1 MAPLRSQV
9 SAAPPHGRA
18 LAFRV
23 PRPCCRCAVPFPC
36 SVFRLHNETVN
47 IWSHALGGALF
58 VLALLHHAGD
68 VWPSPLSASLSP
80 AGTTAAPMLSVG
92 SHTQPML
99 LNILRDSDSDECE
112 AGDARAVDAVAAMHR
127 VLHSAR
133 TSVDAVVATV
143 ASGTHELEH
152 TLSHVK
158 VRAVECVGAAVCGGL
173 GGGAVTGVWRC
184 VQEVLHALQQN
195 VTADAVQTL
204 QSLRTALRA
213 RVAAAIALGTQSV
226 SPHNTLISFLS
237 SSSPSPLSLL
247 SLSLSHSLS
256 HTQSLTH
263 SLFLS
268 PFLSPVDVAAWAVT
282 GKCS

>member
-1 MAPLRSQV
+1 
-9 SAAPPHGRA
+9 
-18 LAFRV
+18 
-23 PRPCCRCAVPFPC
+23 VPFPC

-112 AGDARAVDAVAAMHR
+112 AGDARAVDAVA
-127 VLHSAR
+127 
-133 TSVDAVVATV
+133 ATV